1 MSYPARIT
9 RMHIDRKSFDEA
21 TAAGILDAEQ
31 AARLWDFLAER
42 GHDRAGFQFSHILY
56 YFGGLIA
63 IGAMSLFM
71 GTGWELFGG
80 WGLFG
85 ISCCYGVAG
94 LWLTEF
100 FLRRKH
106 LKVPA
111 GIVATFVIVLVPLAV
126 YGLQRGLGFWPD
138 DQMTYHDYHERVDWR
153 WIVMELATLAVGA
166 ILLWRYRLPYMV
178 MPIAA
183 TLWYMSMDLT
193 PFVFGADD
201 SWQMRKQV
209 SVFVGLIIV
218 LLALWVDLRTRR
230 EPDFAFWL
238 YLFGVLAFWG
248 GLSAMNSD
256 SELGKALY
264 ALLNI
269 GMILI
274 GAALARRVFVI
285 FGGLGVAGY
294 LGHLSYA
301 VFKESLLFP
310 FALTFIGL
318 AVIGLGVLWQRHEK
332 ALNARLR
339 VWLPGPLREL
349 VENAG

>member
-1 MSYPARIT
+1 MDIN
-9 RMHIDRKSFDEA
+9 RKTLDDA
-21 TAAGILDAEQ
+21 AAAGILGAGQ
-31 AARLWDFLAER
+31 AARLWEFLSER

-85 ISCCYGVAG
+85 IACCYGMGG

-138 DQMTYHDYHERVDWR
+138 DQMTYRDYHQRVDWR
-153 WIVMELATLAVGA
+153 WIVMELSTLAAGA

-178 MPIAA
+178 MPIAV

-193 PFVFGADD
+193 PFVFGADEG
-201 SWQMRKQV
+201 WEMRKQV
-209 SVFVGLIIV
+209 SVFVGLVTV

-238 YLFGVLAFWG
+238 YLFGTLAFWG

-256 SELGKALY
+256 SEVGKLLY

-269 GMILI
+269 GMIGI
-274 GAALARRVFVI
+274 GAALARRVFVV

-301 VFKESLLFP
+301 VFKDSLLFP

-318 AVIGLGVLWQRHEK
+318 GVIGLGVLWQRHEK
-332 ALNARLR
+332 ALNERLR
-339 VWLPGPLREL
+339 VCLPGPLREL